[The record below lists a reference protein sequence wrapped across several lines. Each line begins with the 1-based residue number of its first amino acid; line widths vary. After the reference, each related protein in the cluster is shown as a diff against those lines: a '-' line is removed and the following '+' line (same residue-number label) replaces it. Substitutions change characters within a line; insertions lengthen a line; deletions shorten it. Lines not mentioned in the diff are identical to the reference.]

1 LSLRFGWLIGGMR
14 ETAPA
19 VGNKNEI
26 MRYKNNVLDQL
37 VHLESLVNR
46 VQFEVGRGM
55 DQERIS
61 ETTELLKE
69 QVEKIRGTISIEP
82 DDFEQQFAPRQ

>member
-1 LSLRFGWLIGGMR
+1 
-14 ETAPA
+14 
-19 VGNKNEI
+19 

-37 VHLESLVNR
+37 VHLEALVNR
-46 VQFEVGRGM
+46 IQFEVGRGM
-55 DQERIS
+55 NQERIS

>member
-1 LSLRFGWLIGGMR
+1 
-14 ETAPA
+14 
-19 VGNKNEI
+19 

-61 ETTELLKE
+61 ETIDLLKE

>member
-1 LSLRFGWLIGGMR
+1 MG
-14 ETAPA
+14 ETAPT
-19 VGNKNEI
+19 VGNKNKI

-61 ETTELLKE
+61 ETTDLLKE

>member
-1 LSLRFGWLIGGMR
+1 
-14 ETAPA
+14 
-19 VGNKNEI
+19 

-46 VQFEVGRGM
+46 IQFEVGRGM

-61 ETTELLKE
+61 ETTDLLKE
-69 QVEKIRGTISIEP
+69 RVEKIREVISVEP